1 MADGGWDPCECIFN
15 HEMAMRRL
23 LSLLRSSQVLG
34 LCFVKSRTN
43 DYYDKCKKL
52 APNLCTLLEYTS
64 FLLFRALAQT
74 MSALLMVSP
83 VLQMQQVKWSRVKQI
98 FDSNNTFLQAGTEIQ
113 AGVSWWWRWPGWW
126 WQWWCTSW
134 GPTAWGGSLRASHRV
149 GLLFSCNF
157 S

>member
-83 VLQMQQVKWSRVKQI
+83 VLLMQQVKWSRVKQI
-98 FDSNNTFLQAGTEIQ
+98 FDSYETFLFIRRGRRSKRGFHDDGDGLDGDGNDDVLHAAQQLEGGASGQATG
-113 AGVSWWWRWPGWW
+113 
-126 WQWWCTSW
+126 
-134 GPTAWGGSLRASHRV
+134 
-149 GLLFSCNF
+149 
-157 S
+157 